1 MFIDTSQ
8 YILVLGGFSRRLLG
22 HFAPTELDSFKV
34 AIL

>member
-1 MFIDTSQ
+1 MFIDASQ
-8 YILVLGGFSRRLLG
+8 FILVLTGFNRRLLG